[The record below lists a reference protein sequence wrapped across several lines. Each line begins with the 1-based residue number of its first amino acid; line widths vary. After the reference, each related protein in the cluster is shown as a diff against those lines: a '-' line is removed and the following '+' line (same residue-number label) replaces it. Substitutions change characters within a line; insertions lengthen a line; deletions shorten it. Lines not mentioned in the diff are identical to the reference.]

1 MYDKKIK
8 DFVELAASEE
18 PVPGGGSVSAI
29 CASLASSLASMVTNL
44 TIGKK
49 KYLEYTSELED
60 IRLKANELKDKL
72 LECANEDA
80 KAFYPLSKAYSYD
93 KNSPNYLEN
102 LENCLKDAAQSPLN
116 IMKYTVEIIKLDS
129 RLADIGSKLS
139 VSDAG
144 TSVMLALGALY
155 GAYTNVIVNTRLM
168 NNKEY
173 ANNLEAEAKKL
184 LEYED
189 LARYTYKRVLERL

>member
-1 MYDKKIK
+1 MYEKTIK
-8 DFVELAASEE
+8 EFADLASSSE

-29 CASLASSLASMVTNL
+29 CAALSSTLASMVTNL

-49 KYLEYTSELED
+49 KYLEYTNQLES
-60 IRLKANELKDKL
+60 IRNKANEIKDKL

-80 KAFYPLSKAYSYD
+80 KAFYPLSKAYGMD
-93 KNSPNYLEN
+93 KTSPNYLGNIES
-102 LENCLKDAAQSPLN
+102 CLRDAVMPPLK
-116 IMKYTVEIIKLDS
+116 IMKYTVEIIKMDS
-129 RLADIGSKLS
+129 ALAEIGSKLS

-155 GAYTNVIVNTRLM
+155 AAYTNVLVNTRLM
-168 NNKEY
+168 NDKEY
-173 ANNLEAEAKKL
+173 ANNVEEEAKKL
-184 LEYED
+184 LQYED